1 MKRIALAVVLL
12 FGFATPVWAGAYE
25 ELLLR
30 AAQGEAEAQ
39 YKLGIIYTNGQG
51 VALDFAEAVKWFRKA
66 AEQGHAGAQNDLGGM
81 YYRGRGLPRDFSE
94 ALKWSRRATERGH
107 AGAQVNLGTMYAKG
121 EAVSQDLLEAY
132 VWFTMAA
139 LQGSESG
146 ATYQDRAEKYL
157 SQSQITEARTVAR
170 SRAQAVAKYLDKLAE
185 LKRSAAARDDSQTS
199 TIYGSEEPL
208 GLGGSWQK
216 VELEPAPADE
226 TRIVFYAKQFAN
238 VTPQRFVFHDTGS
251 YNEYL
256 IIITSGYTAE
266 IAFELS
272 KPGYGT
278 PYRFT
283 GRGLARV
290 AVWPVFRGKPLT
302 RLD

>member
-107 AGAQVNLGTMYAKG
+107 AGAQVNLGTMYAEGKG
-121 EAVSQDLLEAY
+121 VPQDYVQAYIWLNLAASKRRGEGFEQVARLREQLVEQMTPDQISEAQRVD
-132 VWFTMAA
+132 
-139 LQGSESG
+139 
-146 ATYQDRAEKYL
+146 
-157 SQSQITEARTVAR
+157 RTVR
-170 SRAQAVAKYLDKLAE
+170 S
-185 LKRSAAARDDSQTS
+185 
-199 TIYGSEEPL
+199 
-208 GLGGSWQK
+208 GG
-216 VELEPAPADE
+216 
-226 TRIVFYAKQFAN
+226 
-238 VTPQRFVFHDTGS
+238 
-251 YNEYL
+251 
-256 IIITSGYTAE
+256 
-266 IAFELS
+266 
-272 KPGYGT
+272 
-278 PYRFT
+278 
-283 GRGLARV
+283 
-290 AVWPVFRGKPLT
+290 
-302 RLD
+302 